1 MEVIRDSC
9 WYALLMQ
16 TIKFYNVIEPDER
29 CVRLADAEWRLKQ
42 RHEAIRKAKAQRGII
57 VIDPVIEEPRE
68 KRNSHKICAATTMAG
83 KRCSYRA
90 VCGDFCRKHKVPT
103 EDIDGL
109 ANMMKGIKI
118 DNKSVS
124 DGSVDDLCTMLGEIK
139 INA

>member
-57 VIDPVIEEPRE
+57 VIDPVIALILSVEA
-68 KRNSHKICAATTMAG
+68 IGFIIGCVFTG
-83 KRCSYRA
+83 G
-90 VCGDFCRKHKVPT
+90 V
-103 EDIDGL
+103 
-109 ANMMKGIKI
+109 
-118 DNKSVS
+118 KSVS
-124 DGSVDDLCTMLGEIK
+124 PAITIIVDSVVAGVRAHGVVVFKQSIALGAVRIV
-139 INA
+139 